1 MITGLVIKAYNGY
14 YYVKTDDKV
23 MVCSLRGRLKK
34 ENFSLVV
41 GDNVELQLIQA
52 DKGVIEVI
60 LPRRNLLRRPLVANV
75 DQVVLVFAAGN
86 PEINTSLLDRFLVLT
101 ELSGLN
107 AIICINKID
116 IASATDLGKLIDV
129 YRGIGYQ
136 VIEMSAKGETGI
148 NDLRPYLIDK
158 ITVFA
163 GPSGVGK
170 STILNCLDPALRL
183 QTGEVSSKIGR
194 GKHTTRYAQ
203 LLPLESGGYVVD
215 TPGFSSTEFNDV
227 RESDLAHCFR
237 EFNAYSRQCKFNT
250 CLHYK
255 EPLCAVKEA
264 VNNEQISTWRYESY
278 IKMLMEIKENKRG

>member
-14 YYVKTDDKV
+14 YYVKSDDKV
-23 MVCSLRGRLKK
+23 IVCSLRGRLKK
-34 ENFSLVV
+34 DIVSLVV
-41 GDNVELQLIQA
+41 GDNVQLQPIQA
-52 DKGVIEVI
+52 DKGVIEGV

-86 PEINTSLLDRFLVLT
+86 PEINTSLLDRFIVLT

-107 AIICINKID
+107 AIICINKVD
-116 IASATDLGKLIDV
+116 ITGSIVLAELTTV
-129 YRGIGYQ
+129 YRRIGYP
-136 VIEMSAKGETGI
+136 VIEISAKNEIGI
-148 NDLRPYLIDK
+148 NDLQPYLNNK

-170 STILNCLDPALRL
+170 STILNCLDPALQL

-203 LLPLESGGYVVD
+203 LLPLKSGGYVVD

-227 RESDLAHCFR
+227 HEAELAHCFR
-237 EFNAYSRQCKFNT
+237 EFNNYSRMCKFNT

-264 VNNEQISTWRYESY
+264 VNNEQISPWRYESY
-278 IKMLMEIKENKRG
+278 MKMLMEIKENKRG